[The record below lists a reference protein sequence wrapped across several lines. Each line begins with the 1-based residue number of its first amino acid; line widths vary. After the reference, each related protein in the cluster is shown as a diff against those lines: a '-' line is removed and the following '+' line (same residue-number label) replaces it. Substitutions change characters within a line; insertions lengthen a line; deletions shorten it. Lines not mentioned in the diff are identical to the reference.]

1 MNTVNNNFSIFK
13 TDSDKRL
20 VFGWASISITVNG
33 EQLEDRQKDIIDPE
47 DLEEAAYE
55 YVLNFRDTGEE
66 HNPTMRKKGKL
77 VESCVLTAEKQKAMG
92 IPEGSVPVGWWI
104 GFKIEDDAAWER
116 VKNGQYRMFSIEGKA
131 NREPVEKSGGPTG
144 CGVLVVRNG
153 KVLTGTRI
161 ERASH
166 GQICGPGGHIEAGET
181 PEQAAVREA
190 HEEFGITCHDLK
202 PLGTTPDGKSAIF
215 MCSSFSGTPKTDE
228 EEMTDIQWI
237 APEEIEEADAFR
249 PFWESLRLLPVEK
262 SRSSY
267 DEYPSYSMWLEEN
280 LDATIE
286 QQKAAKEYYQAH
298 KDDAERDWKW
308 NPDRKDKPVAKTFAD
323 VLKFNQNHDRL
334 GRFASAGGGSAPGA
348 SERPFKKPTEE
359 DVKRLQAEM
368 GPVDLSGANYFGTTG
383 FRAVNEALR
392 NNNPLDEK
400 SQKTVDALDK
410 NMKPSPADLSLDRF
424 MFGGMFEALGLNA
437 KVIESGDEAEASKA
451 VGKILENKGYTSTTY
466 DAEQIP
472 FPVLPGKTILMH
484 INVPKGTNLLIRP
497 DLKEAE
503 ILLARDTSVKING
516 VKKGSLGEW
525 EVNCEVVPN
534 AIGKSFDE
542 VLKFN
547 PYHDG
552 KGRFASANSAT
563 SFTWR
568 PGASKMHDK
577 AIAGE
582 KDRTHRS
589 DFHDKIKG
597 LIVTSYTYN
606 PKEMPQMLIGIGKE
620 VAKEIDS
627 RFKAKK
633 KAGETTEDEPQTEDI
648 YDVLRDVRSFGP
660 GEYANKVFN
669 SSDLDDK
676 RTKAIMDDALGRYPT
691 DWYADAIYDC
701 GIDIRDKAGRA
712 AHYIGYDSTSQIKV
726 YAKESPELVKQLDLK
741 SDSISNLGIANELA
755 HELGHY
761 FERSN
766 NDVGNAARAY
776 YEKRTKNSELT
787 EMYPGEYTKKDHFA
801 DEYMGKYYTSGS
813 TEITSMLVQKLG
825 YLDPKKSITQDFFS
839 NQKKDVQS
847 YNFIL
852 GLLAGGGTKWEE

>member
-1 MNTVNNNFSIFK
+1 MNTANNNFSIFK
-13 TDSDKRL
+13 TDDDKRL
-20 VFGWASISITVNG
+20 VFGWASVAITVNG
-33 EQLEDRQKDIIDPE
+33 EQLEDRQQDIIDPE

-144 CGVLVVRNG
+144 CGVLVVRDG

-161 ERASH
+161 ERASR

-181 PEQAAVREA
+181 PEEAAVREA

-228 EEMTDIQWI
+228 EEMTDVQWI
-237 APEEIEEADAFR
+237 APKEIEEADAFP
-249 PFWESLRLLPVEK
+249 PFWQSLKLL
-262 SRSSY
+262 
-267 DEYPSYSMWLEEN
+267 
-280 LDATIE
+280 T
-286 QQKAAKEYYQAH
+286 
-298 KDDAERDWKW
+298 
-308 NPDRKDKPVAKTFAD
+308 VAKTFAD
-323 VLKFNQNHDRL
+323 VLKSNPNHDRL

-437 KVIESGDEAEASKA
+437 KAIESGDEAEASKA

-472 FPVLPGKTILMH
+472 FPILPGKTILMH

-525 EVNCEVVPN
+525 EVNCAVVPN

-542 VLKFN
+542 ILKFN
-547 PYHDG
+547 PYHDSR
-552 KGRFASANSAT
+552 GRFASANSAT

-568 PGASKMHDK
+568 PGASMMHDK

-589 DFHDKIKG
+589 DFRDKIKG
-597 LIVTSYTYN
+597 LIVTSYTYD
-606 PKEMPQMLIGIGKE
+606 PKETPQMLIGIGKE
-620 VAKEIDS
+620 VAKEIDA

-691 DWYADAIYDC
+691 DWYADAIFDC
-701 GIDIRDKAGRA
+701 GVDIRDKAGRA
-712 AHYIGYDSTSQIKV
+712 VHYIGYDSTSQIKV

-741 SDSISNLGIANELA
+741 SDSISNLGIANQLA

-825 YLDPKKSITQDFFS
+825 YLDPKKSITQDLFS

>member
-1 MNTVNNNFSIFK
+1 MNPENNNFSIFK

-33 EQLEDRQKDIIDPE
+33 EQLEDRQQDIIDPE

-77 VESCVLTAEKQKAMG
+77 VESCVLTAEKQRAMG
-92 IPEGSVPVGWWI
+92 IPEGAVPVGWWI

-215 MCSSFSGTPKTDE
+215 MCSSFSGTPNTDE

-237 APEEIEEADAFR
+237 APEEIEEADAFP
-249 PFWESLRLLPVEK
+249 PFWQSLKLL
-262 SRSSY
+262 
-267 DEYPSYSMWLEEN
+267 
-280 LDATIE
+280 T
-286 QQKAAKEYYQAH
+286 
-298 KDDAERDWKW
+298 
-308 NPDRKDKPVAKTFAD
+308 VAKTFAD
-323 VLKFNQNHDRL
+323 VLKSNPNHDRL
-334 GRFASAGGGSAPGA
+334 GRFASTGGGSAPGA
-348 SERPFKKPTEE
+348 SERSFKKPTEE

-368 GPVDLSGANYFGTTG
+368 GPIDLSGANYFGTTG
-383 FRAVNEALR
+383 FRAVNDALR

-472 FPVLPGKTILMH
+472 FPILPGKTILMH

-525 EVNCEVVPN
+525 EVNCAVVPN
-534 AIGKSFDE
+534 AIGKSFDDI
-542 VLKFN
+542 LKFN
-547 PYHDG
+547 PYHDSR
-552 KGRFASANSAT
+552 GRFASANSAT

-568 PGASKMHDK
+568 PGASMMHDK

-766 NDVGNAARAY
+766 IDVGNAARAY

-813 TEITSMLVQKLG
+813 TEITSSLVQKLG
-825 YLDPKKSITQDFFS
+825 YLDPKKSITQDLFS

>member
-1 MNTVNNNFSIFK
+1 MNPAENNFSIFK
-13 TDSDKRL
+13 TDSDKKL
-20 VFGWASISITVNG
+20 VFGWASVAITIDG

-66 HNPTMRKKGKL
+66 HIPTMRKKGKL

-92 IPEGSVPVGWWI
+92 IPEGAVPVGWWI

-116 VKNGQYRMFSIEGKA
+116 VKSGQYRMFSIEGKA
-131 NREPVEKSGGPTG
+131 NRIPVEKSDKPTG
-144 CGVLVVRNG
+144 CGVLVVRDG

-161 ERASH
+161 ERASR

-181 PEQAAVREA
+181 PEEAAVREA

-202 PLGTTPDGKSAIF
+202 PLGTLPDGTSAIF
-215 MCSSFSGTPKTDE
+215 MCSSFSGTPRTDE
-228 EEMTDIQWI
+228 EEMTDVQWI
-237 APEEIEEADAFR
+237 APEEIEEADAFP
-249 PFWESLRLLPVEK
+249 PFWQSLKLLTIEK

-308 NPDRKDKPVAKTFAD
+308 NPDRKNKPVAKTF
-323 VLKFNQNHDRL
+323 
-334 GRFASAGGGSAPGA
+334 
-348 SERPFKKPTEE
+348 E
-359 DVKRLQAEM
+359 D
-368 GPVDLSGANYFGTTG
+368 
-383 FRAVNEALR
+383 
-392 NNNPLDEK
+392 
-400 SQKTVDALDK
+400 
-410 NMKPSPADLSLDRF
+410 
-424 MFGGMFEALGLNA
+424 
-437 KVIESGDEAEASKA
+437 
-451 VGKILENKGYTSTTY
+451 
-466 DAEQIP
+466 
-472 FPVLPGKTILMH
+472 
-484 INVPKGTNLLIRP
+484 
-497 DLKEAE
+497 
-503 ILLARDTSVKING
+503 
-516 VKKGSLGEW
+516 
-525 EVNCEVVPN
+525 
-534 AIGKSFDE
+534 

-552 KGRFASANSAT
+552 RGRFASANSAT
-563 SFTWR
+563 SFTWK

-589 DFHDKIKG
+589 DFRDKIKG
-597 LIVTSYTYN
+597 LILTSYTYD
-606 PKEMPQMLIGIGKE
+606 PKETPQMLIGIGKE
-620 VAKEIDS
+620 VAKEIDA

-633 KAGETTEDEPQTEDI
+633 KAGETTENEPQTEDI

-691 DWYADAIYDC
+691 DWYADAIFDC
-701 GIDIRDKAGRA
+701 GVDIRDKAGRA

-741 SDSISNLGIANELA
+741 SDSITNLGIANQLA

-766 NDVGNAARAY
+766 IDVGNAARAY

-787 EMYPGEYTKKDHFA
+787 EMYPGEYTKKDRFA

-825 YLDPKKSITQDFFS
+825 YLDPKKSITQDLFS

>member
-202 PLGTTPDGKSAIF
+202 PLGTTPDGKSAIV
-215 MCSSFSGTPKTDE
+215 MCSSFSGTPNTDE

-237 APEEIEEADAFR
+237 APEEIEEADAFP
-249 PFWESLRLLPVEK
+249 PFWQSLKLL
-262 SRSSY
+262 
-267 DEYPSYSMWLEEN
+267 
-280 LDATIE
+280 T
-286 QQKAAKEYYQAH
+286 
-298 KDDAERDWKW
+298 
-308 NPDRKDKPVAKTFAD
+308 VAKTFAD
-323 VLKFNQNHDRL
+323 VLKSNPNHDRL
-334 GRFASAGGGSAPGA
+334 GRFASTGGGSAPGA
-348 SERPFKKPTEE
+348 SERSFKKPTEE

-368 GPVDLSGANYFGTTG
+368 GPIDLSGANYFGTTG

-589 DFHDKIKG
+589 DFRDKIKG
-597 LIVTSYTYN
+597 LIVTSYTYD

-691 DWYADAIYDC
+691 DWYSDAIYDC

-766 NDVGNAARAY
+766 IDVGNAARAY

-813 TEITSMLVQKLG
+813 TEITSSLVQKLG
-825 YLDPKKSITQDFFS
+825 YLDPKKSITQDLFS

>member
-33 EQLEDRQKDIIDPE
+33 AQLEDRQQDIIDPD

-92 IPEGSVPVGWWI
+92 IPEGAVPVGWWI

-144 CGVLVVRNG
+144 CGVLVVRDG

-161 ERASH
+161 ERASR

-181 PEQAAVREA
+181 PEKAAVREA

-215 MCSSFSGTPKTDE
+215 MCSSFSGTPNTDE

-237 APEEIEEADAFR
+237 APEEIEEADAFK
-249 PFWESLRLLPVEK
+249 PFWESLKLLTIKK

-298 KDDAERDWKW
+298 EKEAKRNWKW

-323 VLKFNQNHDRL
+323 VLKSNPNHDRL
-334 GRFASAGGGSAPGA
+334 GRFASAGSGSAPGA
-348 SERPFKKPTEE
+348 SERSFKKPTEE

-400 SQKTVDALDK
+400 SQKTVDVLDK
-410 NMKPSPADLSLDRF
+410 NMKPSPTDLSLDRF

-451 VGKILENKGYTSTTY
+451 VGKILDNKGYTSTTY

-547 PYHDG
+547 PYHDSH
-552 KGRFASANSAT
+552 GRFASANSYA
-563 SFTWR
+563 SFSANQNTT
-568 PGASKMHDK
+568 
-577 AIAGE
+577 AGRMSIE
-582 KDRTHRS
+582 RHSRNSNNSRITNINPAANKQRVIDQWKETQ
-589 DFHDKIKG
+589 DFQD
-597 LIVTSYTYN
+597 Y
-606 PKEMPQMLIGIGKE
+606 Q
-620 VAKEIDS
+620 AKLQTDVQHCNRINS
-627 RFKAKK
+627 SIAKK
-633 KAGETTEDEPQTEDI
+633 IVNTAHADI
-648 YDVLRDVRSFGP
+648 TSTDLYALTPHFKDGP
-660 GEYANKVFN
+660 MKLPNGDNNTSGYFQSKN
-669 SSDLDDK
+669 SMRINQKIRENVKDGKSWDDGFDLDDQK
-676 RTKAIMDDALGRYPT
+676 TIAAMEKGMKPLSKGLQLRRNVNDSCMEGCGISAKDIQDVLSDPSKIKNISNKLLGEWGVCANYQSTGYDFGDTSSFSNRSVSLVINAPKGTKAFVSPTMMESEVVLARNTKIRYTGNVSVETRMD
-691 DWYADAIYDC
+691 
-701 GIDIRDKAGRA
+701 
-712 AHYIGYDSTSQIKV
+712 
-726 YAKESPELVKQLDLK
+726 
-741 SDSISNLGIANELA
+741 
-755 HELGHY
+755 
-761 FERSN
+761 
-766 NDVGNAARAY
+766 
-776 YEKRTKNSELT
+776 
-787 EMYPGEYTKKDHFA
+787 
-801 DEYMGKYYTSGS
+801 
-813 TEITSMLVQKLG
+813 
-825 YLDPKKSITQDFFS
+825 
-839 NQKKDVQS
+839 
-847 YNFIL
+847 
-852 GLLAGGGTKWEE
+852 GTKYLAVEAVVDKDFN

>member
-1 MNTVNNNFSIFK
+1 MNPAENNFSIFK
-13 TDSDKRL
+13 TDSDKKL
-20 VFGWASISITVNG
+20 VFGWASVAITIDG

-66 HNPTMRKKGKL
+66 HIPTMRKKGKL

-92 IPEGSVPVGWWI
+92 IPEGAVPIGWWI

-116 VKNGQYRMFSIEGKA
+116 VKSGQYRMFSIEGKA
-131 NREPVEKSGGPTG
+131 NR
-144 CGVLVVRNG
+144 
-153 KVLTGTRI
+153 I
-161 ERASH
+161 
-166 GQICGPGGHIEAGET
+166 
-181 PEQAAVREA
+181 
-190 HEEFGITCHDLK
+190 
-202 PLGTTPDGKSAIF
+202 
-215 MCSSFSGTPKTDE
+215 
-228 EEMTDIQWI
+228 
-237 APEEIEEADAFR
+237 
-249 PFWESLRLLPVEK
+249 PVEK

-286 QQKAAKEYYQAH
+286 QQKAAKEYYQEH
-298 KDDAERDWKW
+298 KDDAERGWKW
-308 NPDRKDKPVAKTFAD
+308 NPDRKYKPVAKTF
-323 VLKFNQNHDRL
+323 
-334 GRFASAGGGSAPGA
+334 
-348 SERPFKKPTEE
+348 E
-359 DVKRLQAEM
+359 D
-368 GPVDLSGANYFGTTG
+368 
-383 FRAVNEALR
+383 
-392 NNNPLDEK
+392 
-400 SQKTVDALDK
+400 
-410 NMKPSPADLSLDRF
+410 
-424 MFGGMFEALGLNA
+424 
-437 KVIESGDEAEASKA
+437 
-451 VGKILENKGYTSTTY
+451 
-466 DAEQIP
+466 
-472 FPVLPGKTILMH
+472 
-484 INVPKGTNLLIRP
+484 
-497 DLKEAE
+497 
-503 ILLARDTSVKING
+503 
-516 VKKGSLGEW
+516 
-525 EVNCEVVPN
+525 
-534 AIGKSFDE
+534 

-568 PGASKMHDK
+568 PGASMMHDK

-589 DFHDKIKG
+589 DFRDKIKG
-597 LIVTSYTYN
+597 LILTSYTYN
-606 PKEMPQMLIGIGKE
+606 PKEMPQMLVGIGKE

-691 DWYADAIYDC
+691 DWYADAIFDC
-701 GIDIRDKAGRA
+701 GVDIRDKAGRA

-741 SDSISNLGIANELA
+741 SDSITNLGIANQLA

-766 NDVGNAARAY
+766 IDVGNAARAY

-787 EMYPGEYTKKDHFA
+787 EMYPGEYTKKDRFA

-825 YLDPKKSITQDFFS
+825 YLDPKKSITQDLFS

>member
-1 MNTVNNNFSIFK
+1 MNSENNNFSIFK

-92 IPEGSVPVGWWI
+92 IPEGAVPVGWWI

-131 NREPVEKSGGPTG
+131 NREPVEKSRDPTG
-144 CGVLVVRNG
+144 CGVLVVRDG

-215 MCSSFSGTPKTDE
+215 MCSSFSGTPNTDE

-323 VLKFNQNHDRL
+323 VLKFN
-334 GRFASAGGGSAPGA
+334 
-348 SERPFKKPTEE
+348 
-359 DVKRLQAEM
+359 
-368 GPVDLSGANYFGTTG
+368 
-383 FRAVNEALR
+383 
-392 NNNPLDEK
+392 
-400 SQKTVDALDK
+400 
-410 NMKPSPADLSLDRF
+410 
-424 MFGGMFEALGLNA
+424 
-437 KVIESGDEAEASKA
+437 
-451 VGKILENKGYTSTTY
+451 
-466 DAEQIP
+466 
-472 FPVLPGKTILMH
+472 
-484 INVPKGTNLLIRP
+484 
-497 DLKEAE
+497 
-503 ILLARDTSVKING
+503 
-516 VKKGSLGEW
+516 
-525 EVNCEVVPN
+525 
-534 AIGKSFDE
+534 
-542 VLKFN
+542 

-589 DFHDKIKG
+589 DFRDKIKG
-597 LIVTSYTYN
+597 LIVTSYTYD
-606 PKEMPQMLIGIGKE
+606 PKEMPQMFIGIGKE

-741 SDSISNLGIANELA
+741 SDSITNLGIANQLA
-755 HELGHY
+755 HEMGHY

-766 NDVGNAARAY
+766 TDVGNAARAY

-787 EMYPGEYTKKDHFA
+787 EMYPGEYTKKDRFA